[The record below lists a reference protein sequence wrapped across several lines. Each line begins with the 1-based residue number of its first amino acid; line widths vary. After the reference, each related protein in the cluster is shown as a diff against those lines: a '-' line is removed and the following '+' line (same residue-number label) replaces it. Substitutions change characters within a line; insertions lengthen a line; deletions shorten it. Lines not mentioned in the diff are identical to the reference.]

1 MPNQTNVRNNGVN
14 QKNYIATIEHEKS
27 CSHLYQNANKD
38 IMEIDFHRYQLETD
52 RKFENQEEG
61 FLKSQSQL
69 RSLEGQSSTDVL
81 KIDFKEVS
89 LNNKKRRL
97 HYQKNLESEQHSKR
111 KQKMLYYPQ
120 KRRKTAKANL
130 KIKQFKL

>member
-1 MPNQTNVRNNGVN
+1 M
-14 QKNYIATIEHEKS
+14 KNHAVT
-27 CSHLYQNANKD
+27 CDQNANKD

-89 LNNKKRRL
+89 LNNKKTRL

-111 KQKMLYYPQ
+111 KMKHYPQ

>member
-1 MPNQTNVRNNGVN
+1 M
-14 QKNYIATIEHEKS
+14 KNHEKT
-27 CSHLYQNANKD
+27 CDQNANKD
-38 IMEIDFHRYQLETD
+38 IMETDFHRYQLETE

-111 KQKMLYYPQ
+111 KQKMQYYPQ